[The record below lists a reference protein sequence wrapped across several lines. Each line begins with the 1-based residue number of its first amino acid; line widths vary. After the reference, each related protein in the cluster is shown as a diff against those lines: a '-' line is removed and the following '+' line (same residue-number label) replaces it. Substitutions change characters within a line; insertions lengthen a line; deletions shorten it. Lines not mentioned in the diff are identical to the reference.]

1 MKYKKLTFFIFK
13 LSGHLFLLRSLKFKD
28 VIDTFNKIFNDSDEI
43 GMNIELKLTKLKSSF
58 SIISKLL
65 NTIDESLSYL
75 DKLKTQIEK
84 TGYNDVGI
92 GRELYVYNYLI
103 NSIIEIK
110 TLWEII
116 MKMTN
121 QYLNMQIKNENFSYY
136 FKIHEKLFCIHRY
149 VNSLEII
156 PESLAQKKSIFLIFL
171 NII

>member
-1 MKYKKLTFFIFK
+1 MKYKKLTFFIYK
-13 LSGHLFLLRSLKFKD
+13 LSGHLYLLRSLKFKD

-65 NTIDESLSYL
+65 NTIEESLSYL
-75 DKLKTQIEK
+75 DKLKLQIENI
-84 TGYNDVGI
+84 GYKDEGI

-121 QYLNMQIKNENFSYY
+121 QYLTIQLKNENFSYY
-136 FKIHEKLFCIHRY
+136 FKMHEKLYCIHRY

-156 PESLAQKKSIFLIFL
+156 PESLTMQKQGILNILIF
-171 NII
+171 